1 MLHLWKHAFTFYL
14 HVSIQSTLKQ
24 IYKWLVQKF
33 YLSLQ
38 ESVTVEIWPKIV
50 KLAINILMIFLTY
63 HMYVT
68 GQNETQVKI

>member
-50 KLAINILMIFLTY
+50 KLAINDFFDLPHVCY
-63 HMYVT
+63 
-68 GQNETQVKI
+68 GSKWNSG

>member
-1 MLHLWKHAFTFYL
+1 MLHLWKHAFMLYL

-50 KLAINILMIFLTY
+50 KLQLMIFLTY